1 MLTFIA
7 KVNARGNLTISL
19 KFLKENDN
27 KAEAYLELSQT
38 SMMSFCENSLTRE
51 IRHTFAFNKVLGA
64 GLSPQKSLYFQNLLG
79 SKLLNSC

>member
-1 MLTFIA
+1 MLAFIA

-38 SMMSFCENSLTRE
+38 SMMSFCENS
-51 IRHTFAFNKVLGA
+51 
-64 GLSPQKSLYFQNLLG
+64 
-79 SKLLNSC
+79 